1 MQKLFY
7 ALFLIVCVPTI
18 ALANPKQ
25 AAVHARQGKA
35 YFEAKQYDQAIAEF
49 KKSYDLDNKAV
60 TLFKIASAYYA
71 KADYQGAIDYYAKY
85 LQADPDGPLAA
96 QALEFS
102 TIATKA
108 IADAKAK
115 AEADAKAA
123 ADAEAKRK
131 AEEEAER
138 KRVAAAGHVKQAQA
152 YAQTG
157 TWISAGDEYAA
168 AATAGD
174 DPAFLIEAA
183 DAYRKQPDHEKAKAA
198 YQAYLEK
205 VPLGAR
211 SDEIRGKL
219 AEVQR
224 AIDKD
229 KADKAAAEAAERERQ
244 RKLNEALLRG
254 EPEKPR
260 VTYKRGWIVVG
271 GAAILTGLVADI
283 AGPNGDNGKLDASD
297 VAPVVLYG
305 LGAAAVLRGVF

>member
-1 MQKLFY
+1 MQRLFV
-7 ALFLIVCVPTI
+7 LLILIVCVPTI
-18 ALANPKQ
+18 SLANPKR

-49 KKSYDLDNKAV
+49 KKSYELDGKAV

-71 KADYQGAIDYYAKY
+71 KGDYQGAIDYYGKY
-85 LQADPDGPLAA
+85 VQADPEGPLAQ
-96 QALEFS
+96 QALEFT

-108 IADAKAK
+108 IADARAK
-115 AEADAKAA
+115 ADAEAKAA
-123 ADAEAKRK
+123 AEAEAKRK

-138 KRVAAAGHVKQAQA
+138 KRVAAAAHVKQAQA
-152 YAQTG
+152 YAQAG
-157 TWISAGDEYAA
+157 TWISAGDEYSAA
-168 AATAGD
+168 AAAGD

-183 DAYRKQPDHEKAKAA
+183 EAYRQQPDHEKAKTA

-205 VPLGAR
+205 VPLGGR

-224 AIDKD
+224 AIDQD

-244 RKLNEALLRG
+244 RKLQESMLRG

-260 VTYKRGWIVVG
+260 ATYKRGWIVVG

-297 VAPVVLYG
+297 LAPVALYG